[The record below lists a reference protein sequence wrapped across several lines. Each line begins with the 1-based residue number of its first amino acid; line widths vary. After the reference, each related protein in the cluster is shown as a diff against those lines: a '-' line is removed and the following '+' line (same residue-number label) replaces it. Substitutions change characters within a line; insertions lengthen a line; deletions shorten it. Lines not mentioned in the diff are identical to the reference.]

1 MQSSGYR
8 IVDYLESITVLY
20 SLLCES
26 VLQAVRVYSQRLSYR
41 LEDYRSYNQAYQI
54 IGSNNN
60 KSQIQFILIRPIPR
74 CVHQRSIV
82 GSGKKDPVSYGL

>member
-54 IGSNNN
+54 LESNIKVYSNTV
-60 KSQIQFILIRPIPR
+60 KPPYKHTIRDT
-74 CVHQRSIV
+74 
-82 GSGKKDPVSYGL
+82 G